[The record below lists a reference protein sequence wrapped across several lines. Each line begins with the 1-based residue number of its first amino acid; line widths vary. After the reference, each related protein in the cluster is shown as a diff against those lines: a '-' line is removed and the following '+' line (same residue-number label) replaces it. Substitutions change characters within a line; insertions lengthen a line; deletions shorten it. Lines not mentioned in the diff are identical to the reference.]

1 MMAVPK
7 MPIDLSEFAVR
18 LLRLRTD
25 NLARAVQECLT
36 IEAVASNGEPG
47 DDPRFALIGR
57 EPNLRWFEMVEGRSL
72 LMCADS
78 LELPPVQ
85 SEHVLLH
92 RVDRY
97 WCSGPVQSPE
107 DAMRFLSNETSWV
120 NPLAFFADVADLGG
134 TFEVAVRGLLI
145 RAYDDDGYIA
155 CLLATPVP
163 AECQPET

>member
-18 LLRLRTD
+18 LLRLRID
-25 NLARAVQECLT
+25 SLAEAVQRSQN

-47 DDPRFALIGR
+47 DDPRFALLGR
-57 EPNLRWFEMVEGRSL
+57 GANLRWFEIVEGRSL

-78 LELPPVQ
+78 LELPPVLSQ
-85 SEHVLLH
+85 HVFLH
-92 RVDRY
+92 EVDRY

-107 DAMRFLSNETSWV
+107 DAIRFLSNETSWV

-155 CLLATPVP
+155 CLLETPIRVV
-163 AECQPET
+163 CQPGA